1 MQRNTDLN
9 FDWDDRNREHLARH
23 NVTPEE
29 AEFAFLSEPFEIDA
43 EEHPDDGVRIRYVGE
58 TAAGRILILIMTWR
72 SDSARIITAWDAP
85 KSTKNFYL
93 KGKAA
98 LHAQ

>member
-1 MQRNTDLN
+1 
-9 FDWDDRNREHLARH
+9 
-23 NVTPEE
+23 
-29 AEFAFLSEPFEIDA
+29 
-43 EEHPDDGVRIRYVGE
+43 
-58 TAAGRILILIMTWR
+58 MTCR